1 MNTFAL
7 GLIVLIYFLAIT
19 YLGFLGYKGTKS
31 SNDYLIGSREIH
43 PFIMAMSYGATFIST
58 SAIVGFGGVA
68 GMFGM
73 GLLWLTFL
81 NIFVGVFIAFIFFG
95 KKTRR
100 ISLRLD
106 AHTFP
111 EFLGR
116 RYQSEGIQKIAGII
130 IFISMPLY
138 AAVVLIGGARFIEEV
153 LLVDFDIALTVF
165 SIIIAAYVITGGIKG
180 VMYTDALQ
188 GVIMFIG
195 MIFLLVVTYSKLGGV
210 TAAHEALTNMSA
222 LIPEKLQAIG
232 HQGWTTMPKMGS
244 PFWWTLVSSIIIGV
258 GIGVL
263 AQPQLIVRFMMVKSD
278 RELNRAILSGGVFI
292 LVATGVTYIVGALSN
307 VYFFNESGQIALD
320 AVGGNVDKI
329 IPTYI
334 NQAMPSWFVYVF
346 MLTLIS
352 AGMSTLSSQ
361 FHVMGTSIGY
371 DFYTKVFKSKKD
383 PVLITRIAI
392 SFSIL
397 IAVIIGYALPGGII
411 ARGTAIFF
419 GICAAAFMPAYI
431 GGLYWKG
438 ASKKGALYSI
448 IIGMIASLFCLIFIH
463 EKEAVALGI
472 SQMITGKE
480 MLISKY
486 PWFLI
491 DPIIFALPLSS
502 LTFVVVS
509 KWTPQVEKKHLKK
522 IFEKEEL

>member
-7 GLIVLIYFLAIT
+7 GLIVLIYFLTIT
-19 YLGFLGYKGTKS
+19 YLGFLGFKGTKS
-31 SNDYLIGSREIH
+31 SNDYLIGNREIH

-58 SAIVGFGGVA
+58 SAIVGFGGLA

-81 NIFVGVFIAFIFFG
+81 NIFFGVFIAFIFFG

-100 ISLRLD
+100 ISHLLN

-111 EFLGR
+111 ELLGR
-116 RYQSEGIQKIAGII
+116 RYQSDTIQKIAGIV
-130 IFISMPLY
+130 IFLSMPLY

-153 LLVDFDIALTVF
+153 LHIDFDIALTFF

-195 MIFLLVVTYSKLGGV
+195 MIFLLVVTYYKLGGI
-210 TAAHEALTNMSA
+210 TAAHEALTNMSS
-222 LIPEKLQAIG
+222 LVPEKLQAVG
-232 HQGWTTMPKMGS
+232 HQGWTAMPQTGS
-244 PFWWTLVSSIIIGV
+244 PFWWSLVTSIIIGV

-263 AQPQLIVRFMMVKSD
+263 AQPQLVVRFMMVKSD
-278 RELNRAILSGGVFI
+278 RELNRAILSGGIFI
-292 LVATGVTYIVGALSN
+292 LIATGVTYIVGSLSN
-307 VYFFNESGQIALD
+307 VYFFQKTGQLAVE
-320 AVGGNVDKI
+320 AVGGNVDKL

-371 DFYTKVFKSKKD
+371 DFYMKVFKSKKN
-383 PVLITRIAI
+383 PMLITRVAI
-392 SFSIL
+392 SFSII
-397 IAVIIGYALPGGII
+397 IAVIIGYKLPGGIV

-431 GGLYWKG
+431 GGIYWKG
-438 ASKKGALYSI
+438 ATKEGAKWSI
-448 IIGMIASLFCLIFIH
+448 IVGIALSAIGLIFFH
-463 EKEAVALGI
+463 QKEAAALGI
-472 SQMITGKE
+472 CQLIFGKE

-486 PWFLI
+486 PWFLV
-491 DPIIFALPLSS
+491 DPILFALPLSI
-502 LTFVVVS
+502 LTFVFTS
-509 KWTPQVEKKHLKK
+509 KFTKKLD
-522 IFEKEEL
+522 KEHIKTVFS

>member
-1 MNTFAL
+1 MNTFVL
-7 GLIVLIYFLAIT
+7 GLIVLVYFLIIT
-19 YLGFLGYKGTKS
+19 YLGFLGYKGTKTS
-31 SNDYLIGSREIH
+31 KDYLIGSREIH

-68 GMFGM
+68 GLFGM

-81 NIFVGVFIAFIFFG
+81 NIFVGVFIAFVFFG
-95 KKTRR
+95 KKTRH
-100 ISLRLD
+100 IGVNLD

-111 EFLGR
+111 DLLGK
-116 RYQSEGIQKIAGII
+116 RYQSETLQKIGGLI

-180 VMYTDALQ
+180 VMYTDAMQ

-195 MIFLLVVTYSKLGGV
+195 LIFLLVATYAKLGGV
-210 TAAHEALTNMSA
+210 TAAHEALGNMSH
-222 LIPEKLQAIG
+222 LVPEKLQAIG
-232 HQGWTTMPKMGS
+232 HQGWTSMPVTGS
-244 PFWWTLVSSIIIGV
+244 GFWWTLVTSIIIGV

-263 AQPQLIVRFMMVKSD
+263 AQPQLVVRFMMVKSD
-278 RELNRAILSGGVFI
+278 RELNRAILSGGIFI
-292 LVATGVTYIVGALSN
+292 IAATGVTFIVGALSN
-307 VYFFNESGQIALD
+307 VFFFNETGKIAIA

-334 NQAMPSWFVYVF
+334 NQAMPAWFVYVF
-346 MLTLIS
+346 MLALIS

-371 DFYTKVFKSKKD
+371 DFYSKISTKNYDAV
-383 PVLITRIAI
+383 ITTRVAI
-392 SFSIL
+392 IISIIL
-397 IAVIIGYALPGGII
+397 AVIIGYILPGGII

-431 GGLYWKG
+431 GGIYWKG
-438 ASKKGALYSI
+438 ATKKGALYSI
-448 IIGMIASLFCLIFIH
+448 LTGFIVSLFCLAFLH
-463 EKEAVALGI
+463 QKEAAALGI
-472 SQMITGKE
+472 SAALFGKDV
-480 MLISKY
+480 LIAKH
-486 PWFLI
+486 PWPLV
-491 DPIIFALPLSS
+491 DPIMIALPISS
-502 LTFVVVS
+502 IVFIVVS
-509 KWTPQVEKKHLKK
+509 LFTPKAT
-522 IFEKEEL
+522 EEHIDKVFN